1 MNKYWNNKEFIFDLI
16 LILYFIHIYVNI
28 LFLYKNFKYLNFFI
42 ILIQLIFKSL
52 NIFLNK

>member
-28 LFLYKNFKYLNFFI
+28 LFLYKNF
-42 ILIQLIFKSL
+42 
-52 NIFLNK
+52 NIT